1 MIFVD
6 IIKHTEQ
13 EIKKTIENYK
23 LCNKK
28 EKVLVAVSGGK
39 DSATTLYVLKKL
51 GYNVEAFYLDLLIG
65 DWSKKN
71 QVAVQELCKLLKVKL
86 HLVNIRD
93 ELGYSMCSIKGG
105 IKSKER
111 LSNCMIC
118 GVIKRYLLNKT
129 ARKLGA
135 KKIATG
141 HNLDD
146 EIEVYFMN
154 LLKANTDLLWGVG
167 PQNGVIRDKKFV
179 PRIKPLYFITNAE
192 TKKFTKT
199 LKLPVVYEK
208 CPCST
213 KAGIRNDARAMIS
226 EFEKKNKKIKKELI
240 GNMLKTIEQNRPRK
254 YWAISYCEN
263 CGEPS
268 RNKVCKSCLLFE
280 KMFKN

>member
-1 MIFVD
+1 MQTTKQI
-6 IIKHTEQ
+6 EQ
-13 EIKKTIENYK
+13 EIKNTIEGYK

-28 EKVLVAVSGGK
+28 EKVLVALSGGK

-71 QVAVQELCKLLKVKL
+71 LDATIKLCEKLKVKL

-93 ELGYSMCSIKGG
+93 ELGYSMCSIRGG
-105 IKSKER
+105 IKSKEK

-118 GVIKRYLLNKT
+118 GVIKRYLLNRK
-129 ARKLGA
+129 ARELGA

-167 PQNGVIRDKKFV
+167 PQNGVTLDKKFV

-192 TKKFTKT
+192 TRKFTKA

-213 KAGIRNDARAMIS
+213 KAGIRNDVRAMVL

-240 GNMLKTIEQNRPRK
+240 KNMLELIKQNRPRK
-254 YWAISYCEN
+254 IGAIAYCEK

-268 RNKVCKSCLLFE
+268 RNAVCKSCLLFE
-280 KMFKN
+280 KMFKK